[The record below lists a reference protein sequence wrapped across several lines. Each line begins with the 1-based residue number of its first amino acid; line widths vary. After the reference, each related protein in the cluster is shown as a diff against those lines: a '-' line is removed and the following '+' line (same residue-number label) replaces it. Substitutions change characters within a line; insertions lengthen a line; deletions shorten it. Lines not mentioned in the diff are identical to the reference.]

1 MSESE
6 VSPSSS
12 SEELTPP
19 PRWWE
24 RRWCFTIVVLR
35 QKLERVRGLEQ
46 NTGGLGGIPL
56 QAALVG
62 AFIRA
67 FTGVNTAMASETR

>member
-1 MSESE
+1 M
-6 VSPSSS
+6 
-12 SEELTPP
+12 PP

-35 QKLERVRGLEQ
+35 QKLERVRLGCSAG
-46 NTGGLGGIPL
+46 NGGVAGGIPL
-56 QAALVG
+56 QAAFVG

-67 FTGVNTAMASETR
+67 FAGVNTAMAGETRGLGAY